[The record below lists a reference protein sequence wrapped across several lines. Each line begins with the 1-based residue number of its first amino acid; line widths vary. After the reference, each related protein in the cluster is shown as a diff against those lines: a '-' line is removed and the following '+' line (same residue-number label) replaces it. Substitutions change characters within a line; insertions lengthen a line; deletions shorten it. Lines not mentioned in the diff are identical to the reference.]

1 LSIEEHELMKR
12 LLASM
17 LWIGCFGGCS
27 LPGTKDQSVT
37 QTGPKG
43 WMATASRTADG
54 VKGQAASLGTVVQ
67 SAYGKAK
74 QSLSRAITPKATS
87 AEGSVEASGNLGP
100 ELYVAQGQLYES
112 SGQYAKA
119 LDFYSKALVAD
130 PNHAAALASLARLH
144 KRQDECVKAIDYYQ
158 RASAASPAD
167 VRLIWE
173 LAECQKASGQSPQA
187 LESYRKAL
195 LLDPQN
201 RESRIGVAGLLL
213 AEGKEAEALEVV
225 GQGESPAMAHYQI
238 AYLHFSRQDL
248 AGSQDSLQKA
258 LQLDPNLQPARQ
270 LLEQI
275 QGSSMVQ
282 QGRQVYQAIQPW
294 MGSPSANPAA
304 SAVPAS
310 MPSVVAPAA
319 TGSLQG
325 S

>member
-1 LSIEEHELMKR
+1 MKR
-12 LLASM
+12 LLTSV
-17 LWIGCFGGCS
+17 LWIGCFAGCS
-27 LPGTKDQSVT
+27 LPGTKDQSLT
-37 QTGPKG
+37 PTGPKG
-43 WMATASRTADG
+43 WMATATKTADG
-54 VKGQAASLGTVVQ
+54 VKGQAASLGTAVQ

-74 QSLSRAITPKATS
+74 QSLTRAMAPEATS
-87 AEGSVEASGNLGP
+87 AETTANGSGNLGP

-112 SGQYAKA
+112 SGQYPKA

-144 KRQDECVKAIDYYQ
+144 KRQDDCVKAIEYYQ

-167 VRLIWE
+167 VRLICE

-201 RESRIGVAGLLL
+201 RESRHGIAGLLL
-213 AEGKEAEALEVV
+213 AEGKDTEALEVV

-248 AGSQDSLQKA
+248 ARSQASLQQA

-294 MGSPSANPAA
+294 MASPSATPTA

-310 MPSVVAPAA
+310 IPSVVTPAA

-325 S
+325 NP

>member
-1 LSIEEHELMKR
+1 MKR
-12 LLASM
+12 VLAFM
-17 LWIGCFGGCS
+17 LWVVCFVGCS
-27 LPGTKDQSVT
+27 LPGTKDQAVT
-37 QTGPKG
+37 PSGPKG

-74 QSLSRAITPKATS
+74 QSFSRAISPEAVS
-87 AEGSVEASGNLGP
+87 EEGTTDANGNLGP

-144 KRQDECVKAIDYYQ
+144 KRQDDCGKATEYYQ
-158 RASAASPAD
+158 RAIAASPAD
-167 VRLIWE
+167 VRLICE

-201 RESRIGVAGLLL
+201 RESRHGIAGLLL
-213 AEGKEAEALEVV
+213 AEGKDAEALEVV

-248 AGSQDSLQKA
+248 AGSQASLQKA
-258 LQLDPNLQPARQ
+258 LQLDPNLQPARR

-294 MGSPSANPAA
+294 MASPSANSAT
-304 SAVPAS
+304 SAVPVS
-310 MPSVVAPAA
+310 MPSIVTPAA
-319 TGSLQG
+319 TGSLQ
-325 S
+325 SSP